1 MERGIGV
8 VGFADILV
16 GFTDYL
22 AIDDYAVVVPMALD
36 GSGEKDESSDDSFH
50 FEEDRYVYWGSI
62 GISECGL
69 HCEEDVLIHTTFH
82 PTWATYQVPMYP
94 DNVNYIKFDC
104 DQ

>member
-1 MERGIGV
+1 LI
-8 VGFADILV
+8 

-36 GSGEKDESSDDSFH
+36 GSGEKDECSDDDFH
-50 FEEDRYVYWGSI
+50 FEEDRYVYRRGT
-62 GISECGL
+62 GISKCGL
-69 HCEEDVLIHTTFH
+69 HCAEYILILTTFH

-94 DNVNYIKFDC
+94 DNVNYIKLDC